1 MKTLEQQRRL
11 QQEGDLTERAWLVLL
26 DSRELIQEMRTLAA
40 RHEQLLTRKDKI
52 AREVMRNHR

>member
-11 QQEGDLTERAWLVLL
+11 QQEGDLTDRAWLVLL

-40 RHEQLLTRKDKI
+40 SRERLLTRKDKI
-52 AREVMRNHR
+52 VREVIRNHR